1 MLRINKKEYDL
12 IINHV
17 VLNLPKEACGLLGG
31 IVEQGVKLVKE
42 VYLLRNV
49 DESEEHFSMD
59 PKEQL
64 LAVRDLRQKGYELFG
79 NFHSHPATPARPSE
93 EDKRLAF
100 DPKASYLIL
109 SLENRNQPVLKA
121 FCISN
126 GKVSEEEIELID
138 LEA

>member
-1 MLRINKKEYDL
+1 MLRISKKEYDL
-12 IINHV
+12 MLHHAV
-17 VLNLPKEACGLLGG
+17 RNLPQEACGLLGG

-64 LAVRDLRQKGYELFG
+64 LVVKDLRQKGYDLFG

-121 FCISN
+121 FHISN
-126 GKVSEEEIELID
+126 SVASEEEIELID
-138 LEA
+138 

>member
-12 IINHV
+12 ILHHAVIS
-17 VLNLPKEACGLLGG
+17 LPKEACGLLGG
-31 IVEQGVKLVKE
+31 IVEQGAKLVKE

-64 LAVRDLRQKGYELFG
+64 LAVKDLRQKGYELFG

-109 SLENRNQPVLKA
+109 SLENRNHPVLKA
-121 FCISN
+121 FRISN
-126 GKVSEEEIELID
+126 REVSEEEIEWID
-138 LEA
+138 FEA

>member
-1 MLRINKKEYDL
+1 MLRISKKEYEL
-12 IINHV
+12 MLHHAVN
-17 VLNLPKEACGLLGG
+17 NLPQEACGLLGG

-64 LAVRDLRQKGYELFG
+64 SVVKELRQKGYELLG

-121 FCISN
+121 FRISN
-126 GKVSEEEIELID
+126 SVASEEEIEWID
-138 LEA
+138 